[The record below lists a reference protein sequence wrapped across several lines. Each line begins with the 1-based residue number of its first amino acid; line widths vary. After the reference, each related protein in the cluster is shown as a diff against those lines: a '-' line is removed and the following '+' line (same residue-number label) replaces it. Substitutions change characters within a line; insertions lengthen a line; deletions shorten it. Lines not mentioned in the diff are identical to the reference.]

1 MEHTAD
7 HAELV
12 ATLPAECADLE
23 TSPLQ
28 ALFGSLQRHA
38 GGTVGRLAAAQ
49 VQLERCGAQV
59 GVAGGQLLV
68 RVPLAAEAR

>member
-1 MEHTAD
+1 M
-7 HAELV
+7 
-12 ATLPAECADLE
+12 PAECADLE